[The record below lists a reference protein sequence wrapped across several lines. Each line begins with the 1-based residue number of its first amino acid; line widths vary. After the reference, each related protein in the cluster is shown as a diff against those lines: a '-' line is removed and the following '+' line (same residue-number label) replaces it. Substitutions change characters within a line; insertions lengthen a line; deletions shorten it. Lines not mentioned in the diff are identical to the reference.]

1 MSVLSNHIL
10 SLYGVYSTFL
20 LNKGYQ
26 GALLQVRR
34 TEDNVLAEVYPDS
47 TGKISLNSYVR
58 VTKLESQARNLGN
71 FACAPGFQ
79 RDISIGIN
87 VSVELRVSKV
97 YNQSLIQNNDL
108 QMTTAGSQPI
118 IFISNTLKSNTLGPS
133 IYFDNHSLTISKL
146 PTNFTYH
153 TCIKPLTS
161 KNYTSTY
168 FTNSTN
174 TIKAFSEYSTTTNIF
189 KARVAGL
196 LNRGVGIDNFYSF
209 NKQQTD
215 DKAYGDVQI
224 NQLTAQ
230 IPERFL
236 TFECESDP
244 ALYNTNPYT
253 ISPYGDVNF
262 IVIYDDQLT
271 PIKRSNRIRRQETSQ
286 LLAQYNEGI
295 FTKLNR
301 INPQSVLNKYPTP
314 KYAFACKSLTGKVGG
329 TRQPLVEVIRGA
341 NTTNRVIVHADN
353 KGEISLDSVVTLSNG
368 VSLATTLGE
377 FAGAPGYANPDSI
390 SESNVFTYRLIN
402 QVDKLE
408 ANDYS
413 PTVVSGHQ
421 NYPVLYNT
429 ATKLQKINNYA
440 ALFNSTTVAAVSYQF
455 AVNNG
460 GGQSVIGVYLN
471 RDNIGTLMGDSQ
483 FGGTKS
489 LALTYGTTGPY
500 YFSNLTSP
508 YTVPNITTNPH
519 PTPAPNV
526 PTITSFFRSD
536 TSSYRVKTNGKL
548 HKVSTG
554 LALADLIEQN
564 FIGPIQGAV
573 AAVIGYDCDIT
584 SFEED
589 ITKELKTL
597 FITTPAPAKGLLD
610 TYPNAAAAYSVRRL
624 KSDAP
629 AAMRVRRASD
639 NTELNIEFNNDGS
652 LNTTQLTTF
661 CTGTN
666 CFVKVWFDQSGN
678 VRHAEQTTT
687 ANQPKIYDS
696 STGLVTQGGF
706 GAPTFDGTNDLFT
719 FNASSLNANLISAFV
734 VTRTAATT
742 GYGTALA
749 IAGNVATDR
758 FHLGYKNND
767 NNFYFLYD
775 ENLTSAQAA
784 NTNVNLF
791 SMLASSGIGGA
802 VGYINGV
809 SKYTYNTLVSQ
820 AMSASATIG
829 AFGLATGTLNGS
841 VQEVIIYASD
851 QSSNRTG
858 IEQNINAN
866 YGIYWDGTQ
875 TGLLDTYPSAAAAYS
890 VRALNSAYT
899 GPILRVRRA
908 SDNTEQD
915 IYALYN
921 GELNVQALTAF
932 CAGTNG
938 FVRTWYDQSGNA
950 RNATQTTTANQP
962 KIYDSSTGVIILNGK
977 PALDYDSTDVNAVPS
992 STATFKFLHDG
1003 TNSAVIWAGQIG
1015 KVANPAAL
1023 YVFLSNFNGS
1033 SANVGFE
1040 IFYDDRAASSQS
1052 DALRVQIAA
1061 GGSFAVQMAEQ
1072 NAITPNAQAMIFANF
1087 DADNATAANRLKMA
1101 VNGGSLFGSNTL
1113 TNAPSGNNSLTD
1125 LRIGAGGAGFVGYKQ
1140 EVVIYPSDQSANR
1153 AGIETNI
1160 NDYYSIY

>member
-58 VTKLESQARNLGN
+58 VNKLESQARNLGN
-71 FACAPGFQ
+71 FACAPGFP
-79 RDISIGIN
+79 RDLSIGIN

-108 QMTTAGSQPI
+108 EMTTQSSQPI

-133 IYFDNHSLTISKL
+133 IYFDNHSLTIPKL

-209 NKQQTD
+209 NKQQID

-224 NQLTAQ
+224 NQVTAL

-271 PIKRSNRIRRQETSQ
+271 PIKKSNRIRRQETSQ
-286 LLAQYNEGI
+286 LLAQYNQGL
-295 FTKLNR
+295 FDKLNR

-314 KYAFACKSLTGKVGG
+314 KYAFACKSLTGKFGG

-341 NTTNRVIVHADN
+341 NTTNRVIVYADN

-368 VSLATTLGE
+368 ASSATKLGE
-377 FAGAPGYANPDSI
+377 FAGAPGYANPDNVA
-390 SESNVFTYRLIN
+390 ESNIFTYRLIN
-402 QVDKLE
+402 QVDRLDS
-408 ANDYS
+408 NDYS
-413 PTVVSGHQ
+413 PTVVAGHQ
-421 NYPVLYNT
+421 NYPVLYN
-429 ATKLQKINNYA
+429 ASTKLQKINTYT
-440 ALFNSTTVAAVSYQF
+440 ALFNSTLVAPVAYQF
-455 AVNNG
+455 NVTNG

-471 RDNIGTLMGDSQ
+471 RENIGTLMGDGQ
-483 FGGTKS
+483 FGTNKAM
-489 LALTYGTTGPY
+489 LLTFGATGPY
-500 YFSNLTSP
+500 YVNNGVVNP
-508 YTVPNITTNPH
+508 YTVPNFSTNPH
-519 PTPAPNV
+519 PSAAPNV

-548 HKVSTG
+548 YKVSSG
-554 LALADLIEQN
+554 LALADLVEQN

-573 AAVIGYDCDIT
+573 AAIIGYDCDIT

-589 ITKELKTL
+589 LTKELKTL
-597 FITTPAPAKGLLD
+597 FITTPSPAKGLLD
-610 TYPNAAAAYSVRRL
+610 TYPNAAAAYSLRRL
-624 KSDAP
+624 KADAP
-629 AAMRVRRASD
+629 AAIRVRRASD
-639 NTELNIEFNNDGS
+639 STERNIGFNNDGS
-652 LNTTQLTTF
+652 LNTTDLTTF
-661 CTGTN
+661 CSGTN

-678 VRHAEQTTT
+678 VNNATQTTT

-696 STGLVTQGGF
+696 VTGVVLENGKPAIEGDGTDGKHLTTSNTVLSADLAVITVCSFDTSNLDSMIFGGTTTATKGYLWRSTATLLNWKNNSETGFANFTVSLLAANNLIFGNRSGKDVSMSVNGNNNTLTESATQGLDFTINRIG
-706 GAPTFDGTNDLFT
+706 GAFENQYSFDGTYQEM
-719 FNASSLNANLISAFV
+719 I
-734 VTRTAATT
+734 
-742 GYGTALA
+742 
-749 IAGNVATDR
+749 
-758 FHLGYKNND
+758 
-767 NNFYFLYD
+767 FYD
-775 ENLTSAQAA
+775 A
-784 NTNVNLF
+784 
-791 SMLASSGIGGA
+791 
-802 VGYINGV
+802 
-809 SKYTYNTLVSQ
+809 
-820 AMSASATIG
+820 
-829 AFGLATGTLNGS
+829 
-841 VQEVIIYASD
+841 D

-899 GPILRVRRA
+899 GPILRVRRS
-908 SDNTEQD
+908 SDNVEQD

-921 GELNVQALTAF
+921 GDLNIQSLSTF
-932 CAGTNG
+932 CAGTNC
-938 FVRTWYDQSGNA
+938 FVKTWYDQSGNA
-950 RNATQTTTANQP
+950 NDATQTTTANQP
-962 KIYDSSTGVIILNGK
+962 KIYDSSTGVVMENSQ
-977 PALDYDSTDVNAVPS
+977 PALD
-992 STATFKFLHDG
+992 FDG
-1003 TNSAVIWAGQIG
+1003 TNDGLN
-1015 KVANPAAL
+1015 NP
-1023 YVFLSNFNGS
+1023 
-1033 SANVGFE
+1033 
-1040 IFYDDRAASSQS
+1040 
-1052 DALRVQIAA
+1052 
-1061 GGSFAVQMAEQ
+1061 
-1072 NAITPNAQAMIFANF
+1072 
-1087 DADNATAANRLKMA
+1087 
-1101 VNGGSLFGSNTL
+1101 
-1113 TNAPSGNNSLTD
+1113 TD
-1125 LRIGAGGAGFVGYKQ
+1125 LRAATGASSLFLVQNVPQRASTVQSSINIYKVQRFVIESSGSTNYNNIAISTNETANEFVKYTAASTTGQNLYASIWDGTSQLSTVDDVELYVDGVLQSQTAGTFTLGVSPSGTNSIGFRNDTNSQFCDGLIQ
-1140 EVVIYPSDQSANR
+1140 EVIVYLTDQSANR
-1153 AGIETNI
+1153 SGIESNI
-1160 NDYYSIY
+1160 NSYFNIY

>member
-58 VTKLESQARNLGN
+58 VTKAESQARTLGN
-71 FACAPGFQ
+71 FACAPGYQ
-79 RDISIGIN
+79 RDLSIGIN

-108 QMTTAGSQPI
+108 QMTTQSSQPI

-174 TIKAFSEYSTTTNIF
+174 TIKAFSDYSTTTNIF
-189 KARVAGL
+189 KAKVAGL
-196 LNRGVGIDNFYSF
+196 LNRGIGIDNFYSF
-209 NKQQTD
+209 NKSATD
-215 DKAYGDVQI
+215 DKVYGEVQI

-271 PIKRSNRIRRQETSQ
+271 PITKSNRIRRQETSQ
-286 LLAQYNEGI
+286 LLAQYNQGI
-295 FTKLNR
+295 FDKLNR
-301 INPQSVLNKYPTP
+301 INPQSILNKYPTP

-329 TRQPLVEVIRGA
+329 TRQPLVEVIRGT
-341 NTTNRVIVHADN
+341 NTTNRVIVYADN

-368 VSLATTLGE
+368 VSLATTLGQ
-377 FAGAPGYANPDSI
+377 FAGAPGYANPDNI

-429 ATKLQKINNYA
+429 ATKLQKINNYT

-471 RDNIGTLMGDSQ
+471 RNNIGTLMGDSQ

-489 LALTYGTTGPY
+489 LALTFGTTGPY

-554 LALADLIEQN
+554 LAGADLIEQN
-564 FIGPIQGAV
+564 FIGPIQGAL

-696 STGLVTQGGF
+696 VTGVIAQNGEAAMQFNGTSNFLTFPAAFATNFYYSVFGVRQSNKKTGSTFLASDDTNRYWADIGQTSTQVTLQDGFNGPSTNTDYTMYRKNGAPAF
-706 GAPTFDGTNDLFT
+706 GAVTTRTSYSDAFFNGNQILMSFFTDGSADNFSFNSLMLGAYYGPSLFFEGT
-719 FNASSLNANLISAFV
+719 IQEFIMYQSTVQSQISNAS
-734 VTRTAATT
+734 
-742 GYGTALA
+742 A
-749 IAGNVATDR
+749 IET
-758 FHLGYKNND
+758 
-767 NNFYFLYD
+767 
-775 ENLTSAQAA
+775 
-784 NTNVNLF
+784 
-791 SMLASSGIGGA
+791 
-802 VGYINGV
+802 
-809 SKYTYNTLVSQ
+809 
-820 AMSASATIG
+820 
-829 AFGLATGTLNGS
+829 
-841 VQEVIIYASD
+841 
-851 QSSNRTG
+851 
-858 IEQNINAN
+858 NINAN

-875 TGLLDTYPSAAAAYS
+875 TGLLNTYPSAALAYS

-921 GELNVQALTAF
+921 GELNVQALTTF
-932 CAGTNG
+932 CTGTDG
-938 FVRTWYDQSGNA
+938 FIKTWYNQGS
-950 RNATQTTTANQP
+950 ATANLTQNTTANQP
-962 KIYDSSTGVIILNGK
+962 KIYDSATGVITRNGK
-977 PALDYDSTDVNAVPS
+977 AAALFNGTTSNIGLDSPNT
-992 STATFKFLHDG
+992 
-1003 TNSAVIWAGQIG
+1003 Q
-1015 KVANPAAL
+1015 NPAPLTIFTVHERTKSAAL
-1023 YVFLSNFNGS
+1023 QYM
-1033 SANVGFE
+1033 SAQVERPSVG
-1040 IFYDDRAASSQS
+1040 Y
-1052 DALRVQIAA
+1052 
-1061 GGSFAVQMAEQ
+1061 
-1072 NAITPNAQAMIFANF
+1072 
-1087 DADNATAANRLKMA
+1087 TAANKFKLRLGGSTYSTTNVISGQVA
-1101 VNGGSLFGSNTL
+1101 TTTVITASNTATIHVNGASEFSGAVVSYTNDDRFSIGSYNAGATSSAFGGYIQEIIYYRSN
-1113 TNAPSGNNSLTD
+1113 
-1125 LRIGAGGAGFVGYKQ
+1125 
-1140 EVVIYPSDQSANR
+1140 QSANR
-1153 AGIETNI
+1153 TGIETNI
-1160 NDYYSIY
+1160 NGYFNIY